1 MVFNEFIFLMD
12 LLLAPPPCA
21 DVALEREVEG
31 DLLVGDMGQGL
42 PFRPGAFDGCIRF
55 EGQYTK
61 KNIFYFIF
69 MFVSDF
75 VFYLS
80 P

>member
-1 MVFNEFIFLMD
+1 MCC
-12 LLLAPPPCA
+12 LLLPPGA

-55 EGQYTK
+55 KGQHTK
-61 KNIFYFIF
+61 KKYFLIF

-75 VFYLS
+75 VFS
-80 P
+80 PISP